1 MKKAGSRKN
10 HNAAYKAKIAIEAV
24 RGQRTVA
31 ELSQAF
37 SVHPSMIAG
46 WKKHLQEN
54 ASELFER
61 GAIKKGERE
70 EEQPRDA
77 LYQQIGQLKM
87 ELEWLK
93 KKSRS
98 FS

>member
-1 MKKAGSRKN
+1 MRKAGIRKN
-10 HNAAYKAKIAIEAV
+10 HSAAHKAKIAIEAV

-31 ELSQAF
+31 ELAQAF
-37 SVHPSMIAG
+37 NVHPSMIAG

-54 ASELFER
+54 ASVLFER
-61 GAIKKGERE
+61 GAVSKAERA
-70 EEQPRDA
+70 EEQLRDA

-93 KKSRS
+93 KKSGG

>member
-10 HNAAYKAKIAIEAV
+10 HSAAYKAKIALEAV

-54 ASELFER
+54 AAELFER
-61 GAIKKGERE
+61 GAGKKSDRA
-70 EEQPRDA
+70 EEQLRDA
-77 LYQQIGQLKM
+77 LYQQVGQLKM

-93 KKSRS
+93 KKSGG

>member
-1 MKKAGSRKN
+1 MKKAGTRKN
-10 HNAAYKAKIAIEAV
+10 HSAAYKAKVAIEAM

-46 WKKHLQEN
+46 WKKQLQEN
-54 ASELFER
+54 AAELFER
-61 GAIKKGERE
+61 GAVKRGDRA
-70 EEQPRDA
+70 EEQLRDE
-77 LYQQIGQLKM
+77 LFQQIGQLKM

-98 FS
+98 FP

>member
-1 MKKAGSRKN
+1 MKKASSRNN
-10 HNAAYKAKIAIEAV
+10 HNAAYEAKIAIEAV
-24 RGQRTVA
+24 RRQRTVA

-46 WKKHLQEN
+46 WKKHPEN
-54 ASELFER
+54 AAELFER
-61 GAIKKGERE
+61 GAVKKGERE
-70 EEQPRDA
+70 GEQLRDA
-77 LYQQIGQLKM
+77 LYQKIAQLKM

-93 KKSRS
+93 KSRS